1 MTMDLTHLPTA
12 IREHAFDGNTDRIR
26 QVRAA
31 NWVGYARATR
41 ALDRLEELIEHP
53 PCARMPCLLIY
64 GESGMGK
71 TMIVESCC
79 ERSNVDIAC
88 GTASGAGKPH
98 SLLNINFSDWCSVF
112 SRDGKRG
119 LDQHASQCGSR
130 GVQAI

>member
-1 MTMDLTHLPTA
+1 MTLDLTHLPTA
-12 IREHAFDGNTDRIR
+12 IREHAFDGNSDRIR

-71 TMIVESCC
+71 TMIVEKFLRLHPPLFHKS
-79 ERSNVDIAC
+79 
-88 GTASGAGKPH
+88 SGAGAQTGGNRANAVGP
-98 SLLNINFSDWCSVF
+98 
-112 SRDGKRG
+112 G
-119 LDQHASQCGSR
+119 
-130 GVQAI
+130 